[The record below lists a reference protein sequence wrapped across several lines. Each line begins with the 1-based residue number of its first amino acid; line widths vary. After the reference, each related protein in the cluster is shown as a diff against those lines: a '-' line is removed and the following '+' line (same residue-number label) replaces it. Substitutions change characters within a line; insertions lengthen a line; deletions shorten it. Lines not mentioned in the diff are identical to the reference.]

1 MKRSQYIRP
10 LIAGLTLVMASGTV
24 LAQNTA
30 TGNAQAES
38 GKPRQAECNQM
49 GKGQG
54 GKHNRGEQQR
64 GHSMKMQL
72 PDQVMQDLKLSG
84 DQMGKY
90 EQARSIMANARQ
102 AMQEAKKQRKQQA
115 TGEQNTNFDP
125 RAMFERQNARF
136 EQGQAMRQQV
146 QQAWLGF
153 WDSLDTQQKS
163 VLQAYMKSKKDQR
176 GEQRGQQGKHNGGH
190 RHG

>member
-1 MKRSQYIRP
+1 MKRSQYLRP

-30 TGNAQAES
+30 TDNAQAES
-38 GKPRQAECNQM
+38 GNPRQAECAQM
-49 GKGQG
+49 GKDHG
-54 GKHNRGEQQR
+54 GKHNRGAQQR
-64 GHSMKMQL
+64 GQSMKMQL
-72 PDQVMQDLKLSG
+72 PDQVMQELKLTS

-90 EQARSIMANARQ
+90 EQARATMASARQ
-102 AMQEAKKQRKQQA
+102 AMQEAKNQRKQQA
-115 TGEQNTNFDP
+115 TAEQNANFDP
-125 RAMFERQNARF
+125 RAMFERQNAKF

-163 VLQAYMKSKKDQR
+163 VLQAYMKSKK
-176 GEQRGQQGKHNGGH
+176 EQRDAQSGHHGKH
-190 RHG
+190 HGSQRQS